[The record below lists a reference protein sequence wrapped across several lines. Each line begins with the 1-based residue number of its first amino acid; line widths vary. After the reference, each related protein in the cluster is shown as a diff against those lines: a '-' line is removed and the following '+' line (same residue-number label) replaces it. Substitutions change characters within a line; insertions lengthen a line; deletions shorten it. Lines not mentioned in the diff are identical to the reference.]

1 MTNEAHVDAV
11 ESVTHRITIA
21 DQPRYDA
28 GDVWLDGHRS
38 APSGPQ
44 TVAVASSR
52 SRRKLT
58 VFIDA
63 ASS

>member
-1 MTNEAHVDAV
+1 VVTNEAHVDAV

-44 TVAVASSR
+44 PQQAEADGLH
-52 SRRKLT
+52 RRRQ
-58 VFIDA
+58 
-63 ASS
+63 